1 MLRPFPRWREY
12 AVRKTLAVIRR
23 EFVERVRTRWF
34 WVGTILGP
42 LLMVGLIGVQI
53 LLAGRKVGERRMAV
67 VDATTT
73 GFGRALTGQLGAAV
87 TRFHVIRVPA
97 TPSVP
102 DSLLGEVEA
111 KRLDGFLLVSDST
124 LEFGTAEYR
133 GSNVSSVADME
144 QLEGTLRR
152 LVFAARLE
160 RRGIDTLLVQ
170 QAEIRIHL
178 ATHKVSGRKLTGE
191 SGAQSFMTGFGMAIL
206 LFVAILL
213 YGVNVM
219 GSVLEEKTTK
229 IVEVLISS
237 LRPFELMLGKV
248 VGVGAVGI
256 VQLTVWLV
264 SAKLLTGVRTSAGVP
279 GGFQFPQIPT
289 MTLVIFVLYFL
300 LGYFLYAAIYA
311 AVGAMSSTEAEARQ
325 AQVPVQ
331 LLLMIPYVSF
341 FGILN
346 DPNSTLAVWMTLIPF
361 WSPIATPVRWGASPI
376 PVIELVA
383 SLGIL
388 LVTVIGVT
396 WIASRVYRVGILM
409 TGKRP
414 NVKELVR
421 WIRAS

>member
-1 MLRPFPRWREY
+1 M
-12 AVRKTLAVIRR
+12 RKTFAVIRR
-23 EFVERVRTRWF
+23 EFIERVRTRWF

-42 LLMVGLIGVQI
+42 LLMAGLIGLQV
-53 LLAGRKVGERRMAV
+53 LLAGRKAGDRSIAI

-73 GFGRALTGQLGAAV
+73 GFGQQLTTQLGSAIA
-87 TRFHVIRVPA
+87 RFHVTRIPHA
-97 TPSVP
+97 PSTP

-111 KRLDGFLLVSDST
+111 KHLDGFLLISDST

-144 QLEGTLRR
+144 QLEGALRR

-170 QAEIRIHL
+170 QAEIRIRL

-191 SGAQSFMTGFGMAIL
+191 SGTQSFLTGFGMAIL
-206 LFVAILL
+206 LFVAILI

-219 GSVLEEKTTK
+219 SSVLEEKTTK

-248 VGVGAVGI
+248 IGAGAVGI
-256 VQLTVWLV
+256 VQLTVWIV
-264 SAKLLTGVRTSAGVP
+264 SAKLLSGASTRLGPGGAGGFGSP
-279 GGFQFPQIPT
+279 GAAGGFQFPQIPT
-289 MTLVIFVLYFL
+289 TTLIIFVLYFL

-346 DPNSTLAVWMTLIPF
+346 DPNGSLAVWMTLIPF

-376 PVIELVA
+376 PVVELVA
-383 SLGIL
+383 SLAIL
-388 LVTVIGVT
+388 LVTVVVVT
-396 WIASRVYRVGILM
+396 WVASRIYRVGILM

-414 NVKELVR
+414 NLKELVR
-421 WIRAS
+421 WVRAA